1 MSIKVINNQ
10 ATCANLKRMLEE
22 KGLTPND
29 VKEKLDLQSVQCV
42 YKWFATANGKR
53 CKGMPSMDNL
63 FILASILDSTVDEIV
78 ILNDI
83 NI

>member
-29 VKEKLDLQSVQCV
+29 VKEKLDLQC
-42 YKWFATANGKR
+42 
-53 CKGMPSMDNL
+53 
-63 FILASILDSTVDEIV
+63 TVDEIV
-78 ILNDI
+78 VLNDV
-83 NI
+83 NV

>member
-10 ATCANLKRMLEE
+10 ATCANLKRMIEE

-29 VKEKLDLQSVQCV
+29 IREKLDLQSVQCV
-42 YKWFATANGKR
+42 YKWFATATGKS

-63 FILASILDSTVDEIV
+63 FMLASLLDTTVDEIV